1 MRKHQIKGKMPVVC
15 ASEKPS
21 VQTKSI
27 KENGVTR
34 KQKMPL
40 ASSPFVPS
48 AAGLAAAS
56 YAMRILLEKGEH
68 HGQ

>member
-1 MRKHQIKGKMPVVC
+1 MCSSDLPVVFS
-15 ASEKPS
+15 SEKPS
-21 VQTKSI
+21 VQTKI
-27 KENGVTR
+27 INENGVTR
-34 KQKMPL
+34 KQKMPP